1 MSTFGI
7 TPAAGFPPQASDEFP
22 NYIQFQQ
29 DGTDLGAPN
38 VDTVNFADGL
48 TATRGTGESAN
59 VVTVVA
65 QTNPSS
71 GGGGGGGDTFTWV
84 DTAGDYLVDVTD
96 VGNGIRTT
104 HTTGLLTITV
114 PGDASL
120 GIASGDGVSVLI
132 MQAGL
137 GRATVVGQSGVTV
150 NVRSALASETAGQ
163 YAVLS
168 LIHTAAEEWVLCGDL
183 RVL

>member
-1 MSTFGI
+1 MSFGI
-7 TPAAGFPPQASDEFP
+7 TPAAGFPPQASDQFP

-29 DGTDLGAPN
+29 DGVDLGAPN
-38 VDTVNFADGL
+38 VDTVNFSDGL
-48 TATRGTGESAN
+48 TATRGTGENAN
-59 VVTVVA
+59 AVTVVA

-71 GGGGGGGDTFTWV
+71 GGGGGGGDTFTWI
-84 DTAGDYLVDVTD
+84 DTAGDYLMDITD
-96 VGNGIRTT
+96 VGNGIRST

-120 GIASGDGVSVLI
+120 GITPSEGVSVLI

-137 GRATVVGQSGVTV
+137 DRATVVGQSGVTV
-150 NVRSALASETAGQ
+150 NVRSELLPETAGP

-168 LIHTAAEEWVLCGDL
+168 LIHTGAEEWVLCGDL
-183 RVL
+183 RVP